1 MSEAQEL
8 SPDLSPIV
16 EYKTILKKILDI
28 RPSGTRQRL
37 AAAIGKNRSF
47 ISQLANP
54 AYPMPVP
61 AQHVVAIFE
70 VCHFSD
76 AERRSF
82 LDYYGLAHPER
93 LKLIRDSSATR
104 RIILD
109 VPDFNDPIKNA
120 VIDTLLDGLLRN
132 LSRLIDDTESK
143 L

>member
-1 MSEAQEL
+1 MSEAPEL

-61 AQHVVAIFE
+61 AQHIETIFE

-93 LKLIRDSSATR
+93 LKLISERSATR
-104 RIILD
+104 RIVLD
-109 VPDFNDPIKNA
+109 VPDFNDPMKNA
-120 VIDTLLDGLLRN
+120 VVDTLLDSLVRN
-132 LSRLIDDTESK
+132 LSRLIDDPESK
-143 L
+143 S